1 MKKLYWNIC
10 IILAGGLIATG
21 CSRYYY
27 EKAGIHYNNMAY
39 SKAVVCYEKVAD
51 DMKFPRAKYMLADC
65 YRLMNNKEK
74 FEYWYRQ
81 IAQSPQSRDSN
92 KLYFA
97 RILIDN
103 GKYAEAEKLLKKYL
117 KKTPGDSSAG
127 NMLSTLDTMQN
138 YFVDS
143 AAYSIKLLDINSP
156 SASSFGAAW
165 YKNGIIFSSEIQP
178 GKKYKKCDWTG
189 RPYLDLYYASLSSD
203 GALRKPEKLN
213 GTINRDYHEG
223 PATFNNKGNV
233 MYFTSGLYAKKNKP
247 GNNMD
252 GVNIIRIYKAV
263 KVNGEW
269 TNIKEVPLL
278 NNDLY
283 SVGHPALS
291 PDDKKLYF
299 ISDMEGGF
307 GGTDIYVSKW
317 KDGSWGVPENLGP
330 VINTP
335 GNEMFPYIADDG
347 TLYFSSNG
355 LGGMGG
361 MDLFA
366 SVFSNNSW
374 TFPRNLGYPL
384 NSFGD
389 DIGLIINRA
398 NKGGFFSSNRES
410 PSGIDYLYSFE
421 KPDPVFLVNGVA
433 LNKETGKPLGGVTVE
448 LFGSGQF
455 LQKITTDS
463 SGRFSFPLVMGSDYS
478 VVAKNS
484 FSADDAE
491 FSTKNKKHSET
502 FFATLEL
509 YDPVFTLRGIVVEK
523 ETGMALPGVNVR
535 LLEPGQE
542 NSRKEIITDVS
553 GNFSFALEAGAS
565 YTASASKENY
575 FARSADVS
583 TAHKSRSEDIFV
595 RLEIDRIMLNKPIRV
610 DNIHYD
616 YNKWFIRNDAKPE
629 LEKLVKLMEDN
640 PAIQIELSSHC
651 DSRGSDQHNMR
662 LSQKRAEAAVDYIVS
677 RGISIRRI
685 TAKGY
690 GESKLLNK
698 CSNNVACPEAD
709 HQFNRRTEFTVT
721 GFDQELSQGGKG
733 NL

>member
-1 MKKLYWNIC
+1 MKNLYKNLC
-10 IILAGGLIATG
+10 IVLAGGLIASG

-51 DMKFPRAKYMLADC
+51 DMEFPQAKFMLADC

-81 IAQSPQSRDSN
+81 VVQSPLSRDSN

-97 RILIDN
+97 RILFDN
-103 GKYAEAEKLLKKYL
+103 GKYAEAKNLLKKYL
-117 KKTPGDSSAG
+117 KKVPEDARAITL
-127 NMLSTLDTMQN
+127 LSTLDTMQI

-143 AAYSIKLLDINSP
+143 SAYSIKLLDINSP
-156 SASSFGAAW
+156 AASSFGATY
-165 YKNGIIFSSEIQP
+165 YKDGIIFSSEIQP
-178 GKKYKKCDWTG
+178 GRKYKRCDWTG
-189 RPYLDLYYASLSSD
+189 RPYLDLYYASISPG
-203 GALRKPEKLN
+203 GALGMPEKLN
-213 GTINRDYHEG
+213 GTINQDYHEG
-223 PATFNNKGNV
+223 PATVNNKGNI

-247 GNNMD
+247 GNNIN
-252 GVNIIRIYKAV
+252 GVNIIRIYKAI
-263 KVNGEW
+263 KVSGEW

-330 VINTP
+330 LINSP
-335 GNEMFPYIADDG
+335 GNEMFPFMADDG

-355 LGGMGG
+355 SGGMGG
-361 MDLFA
+361 MDVFA
-366 SVFSNNSW
+366 SAFSNNSW
-374 TFPRNLGYPL
+374 SSPRNLGFPV

-389 DIGLIINRA
+389 DIGFIINRQ
-398 NKGGFFSSNRES
+398 NKAGFFSSNRES
-410 PSGIDYLYSFE
+410 PTGIDYLYSFE
-421 KPDPVFLVNGVA
+421 KPDPVFLVMGVVVD
-433 LNKETGKPLGGVTVE
+433 KDTRKPLSGVPVE
-448 LFGSGQF
+448 LFSPDKSLGN
-455 LQKITTDS
+455 IVTDS
-463 SGRFSFPLVMGSDYS
+463 SGKFSFPLVIDSDYS
-478 VVAKNS
+478 LLAKNR
-484 FSADDAE
+484 FSADDSE
-491 FSTKNKKHSET
+491 FSTRNKKRSET
-502 FFATLEL
+502 FNVTLEL
-509 YDPVFTLRGIVVEK
+509 NNPVFSLRGIVVEK
-523 ETGMALPGVNVR
+523 ETGIPLPGTNVQLLASGRDNTR
-535 LLEPGQE
+535 L
-542 NSRKEIITDVS
+542 EIVTDES
-553 GNFSFALEAGAS
+553 GNFALALEAGEL
-565 YTASASKENY
+565 YTAFASKENY
-575 FARSADVS
+575 FTRSMDIS
-583 TAHKSRSEDIFV
+583 TQKTKSENIFV
-595 RLEIDRIMLNKPIRV
+595 RFEIDRIMLNKPIRV

-616 YNKWFIRNDAKPE
+616 YNKWFIRSDAKPE
-629 LEKLVKLMEDN
+629 LEKLVKLMQDN

-651 DSRGSDQHNMR
+651 DARGSDQHNMR

-677 RGISIRRI
+677 RGINIRRI

-698 CSNNVACPEAD
+698 CSNNVPCSEEA

-721 GFDQELSQGGKG
+721 GFDQKLSQGE